1 MILYIQGGWLRGL
14 LLDITPTNFPLFA
27 CTAQPLIELEIRV
40 CPAVLLERTGREFSQ
55 RFADTTPTNHCL
67 GASGVVS
74 DLVPNRASQTAL
86 WAVGFGHFSDHQ
98 CHSLRFFVPYSV
110 GHAVVNLL
118 WDELVR

>member
-1 MILYIQGGWLRGL
+1 MLYVQGEWLCGQ
-14 LLDITPTNFPLFA
+14 LLDITPPGFYSSDEYT
-27 CTAQPLIELEIRV
+27 TKLEILD

-110 GHAVVNLL
+110 GHGRQPVVG
-118 WDELVR
+118 